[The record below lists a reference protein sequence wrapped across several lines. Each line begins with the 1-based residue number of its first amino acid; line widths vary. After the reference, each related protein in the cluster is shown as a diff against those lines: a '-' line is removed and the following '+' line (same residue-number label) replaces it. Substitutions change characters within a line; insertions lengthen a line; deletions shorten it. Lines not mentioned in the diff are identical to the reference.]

1 MKLEFSLNAELAIEE
16 TVAIAAVGVEN
27 VKRGNVMK
35 KLNSNH
41 LKLIAIIAMTIDH
54 IADLIYP
61 GMPNNIIS
69 NILHIIGRLTAPI
82 MFFFICEGFYYTK
95 NLKKYILRLFIFA
108 IISHFA
114 YCFAFGINY
123 IPFSSG
129 NIFNQTSI
137 MWSLAWSV
145 VALYIVNGKT
155 NLKEWQKWILV
166 ILINIITFSADWSSI
181 AVMAILSMYS
191 NRGNLKKQMLSM
203 SFWIML
209 YAAISYLFV
218 SKTYGLITLAV
229 ILVYPLLNIYNGE
242 KGKLNWMKWFFYLYY
257 PLHLVIIGILRITM
271 YGNVPILFN

>member
-1 MKLEFSLNAELAIEE
+1 
-16 TVAIAAVGVEN
+16 
-27 VKRGNVMK
+27 MK

-54 IADLIYP
+54 VADLMYP
-61 GMPNNIIS
+61 GMSNNMIS

-145 VALYIVNGKT
+145 VVLYIVNCKN
-155 NLKEWQKWILV
+155 NLKEWQKWLLV
-166 ILINIITFSADWSSI
+166 ILINIITFSSDYSCIS
-181 AVMAILSMYS
+181 VMAILSMYS
-191 NRGNLKKQMLSM
+191 NRGNLKEQFISM
-203 SFWIML
+203 SFWIL
-209 YAAISYLFV
+209 IYAVISYLFV
-218 SKTYGLITLAV
+218 SKIYGLITAGF
-229 ILVYPLLNIYNGE
+229 ILVYPLLNAYNGK
-242 KGKLNWMKWFFYLYY
+242 KGKLKWMKCFFYLYY
-257 PLHLVIIGILRITM
+257 PLHLILIGILRIII
-271 YGNVPILFN
+271 YGNVPLLFN